1 MGKRKKLFW
10 FIFTVFV
17 GFIFY
22 SGSTVLADEVS
33 DKFNDLQNQIS
44 ELEKKLEETWGQKQ
58 TLSSQIAYMNQQIQI
73 AQLKINQTQ
82 AQISALEEEIND
94 LSLKIDRLDVSLD
107 KLSQL
112 LLRRVVETYKK
123 GQLEPALLLFA
134 TEDMSQ
140 FLNNYR
146 YLQEA
151 QKHDKTL
158 ILAVQAARDNFDAQK
173 SLKEEKQAELE
184 KLRTQLQ
191 QQNNALAQQ
200 RKEKDQLLVIT
211 KNDEARYQQLLA
223 QAQKEL
229 ASLLSF
235 TRTRVGESG
244 SICAGEFSSGQT
256 GWFFSQRDSRWCS
269 SLIGNSDMTIGQV
282 GCLISSV
289 AMVNKSKGANITPL
303 GIANNS
309 SFFLTG
315 TAYMLQPFP
324 SFIDSSFKAISKEAI
339 NEELEKNNPVIV
351 HLALGGDGHW
361 IVLAKKEGDNYIIND
376 PWYGPDKKLTDYYS
390 WGLIGRAYALK

>member
-1 MGKRKKLFW
+1 MGKRKKLLW
-10 FIFTVFV
+10 FIFTVFI
-17 GFIFY
+17 GFLFY
-22 SGSTVLADEVS
+22 SGSMVLADEVS
-33 DKFNDLQNQIS
+33 DKFNNLQNQIS
-44 ELEKKLEETWGQKQ
+44 EYEKKLEETRGQKQ

-94 LSLKIDRLDVSLD
+94 LSLKIDRLDVSLG

-200 RKEKDQLLVIT
+200 RADKERLLAVT
-211 KNDEARYQQLLA
+211 KSNEALYQQM
-223 QAQKEL
+223 L
-229 ASLLSF
+229 ASALAELQAIQAIVAG
-235 TRTRVGESG
+235 RGE
-244 SICAGEFSSGQT
+244 E
-256 GWFFSQRDSRWCS
+256 REV
-269 SLIGNSDMTIGQV
+269 GQV
-282 GCLISSV
+282 KQG
-289 AMVNKSKGANITPL
+289 
-303 GIANNS
+303 
-309 SFFLTG
+309 
-315 TAYMLQPFP
+315 
-324 SFIDSSFKAISKEAI
+324 
-339 NEELEKNNPVIV
+339 
-351 HLALGGDGHW
+351 
-361 IVLAKKEGDNYIIND
+361 
-376 PWYGPDKKLTDYYS
+376 
-390 WGLIGRAYALK
+390 

>member
-1 MGKRKKLFW
+1 MGKRKKLLW

-17 GFIFY
+17 GFLFY

-33 DKFNDLQNQIS
+33 DKFNNLQNQIS
-44 ELEKKLEETWGQKQ
+44 ELEKKLEETRGQKQ

-184 KLRTQLQ
+184 KLRAQLQ
-191 QQNNALAQQ
+191 QQNNDLAQQ
-200 RKEKDQLLVIT
+200 RADKERLLAVT
-211 KNDEARYQQLLA
+211 KSNEALYQQM
-223 QAQKEL
+223 L
-229 ASLLSF
+229 ASALAELQAIQAIVAGRGEEREVGQVKQGEKIATVIQGRSACSTGTHLHFEVREGSALKNPFAYLSSTSLINDSGGDEYF
-235 TRTRVGESG
+235 FGGSWPWPLAGTIRLTQGFGNTWWVRSGGAGYPSHTGIDIVSDSSAVLAVKEGTLYNG
-244 SICAGEFSSGQT
+244 SIKCGGGNLFYVRVDHADSGLDT
-256 GWFFSQRDSRWCS
+256 YY
-269 SLIGNSDMTIGQV
+269 LH
-282 GCLISSV
+282 
-289 AMVNKSKGANITPL
+289 VN
-303 GIANNS
+303 
-309 SFFLTG
+309 
-315 TAYMLQPFP
+315 Y
-324 SFIDSSFKAISKEAI
+324 
-339 NEELEKNNPVIV
+339 
-351 HLALGGDGHW
+351 
-361 IVLAKKEGDNYIIND
+361 AK
-376 PWYGPDKKLTDYYS
+376 L
-390 WGLIGRAYALK
+390 